1 MTIQQLQAL
10 DMKLVQ
16 PEGLQTAVQDI
27 LNDYKETTDKKAF
40 EEIAKENIE
49 KVFLMV
55 ERLSPKAIK
64 SEAQEKPKADK
75 TTPKPKAKKE
85 AKPEKSEKPKPKAS
99 KPKKPTKDVS
109 EELDKLSADIKA
121 CRVKIKRYNEEK
133 RKNEP
138 KKPKPMRHTKIKNHF
153 ISIAN
158 LIPPAHKDNVKM
170 QKEAEKILLRAYRG
184 IMNTYGIT
192 FVRAEAGEKDI
203 KEKYDKMEEK
213 ATK

>member
-1 MTIQQLQAL
+1 MSN
-10 DMKLVQ
+10 VQ
-16 PEGLQTAVQDI
+16 PEALQTAVKDI
-27 LNDYKETTDKKAF
+27 LDDYKETNDKKAF

-49 KVFLMV
+49 KVYLLV
-55 ERLSPKAIK
+55 ERLAPKAIK
-64 SEAQEKPKADK
+64 TEKSENKETKKSS
-75 TTPKPKAKKE
+75 KKE
-85 AKPEKSEKPKPKAS
+85 EKKAPEPKKEVPKKSEKPTKTI
-99 KPKKPTKDVS
+99 KK
-109 EELDKLSADIKA
+109 ELDSLSDDIKA
-121 CRVKIKRYNEEK
+121 CRLKIKRFNEEK

-170 QKEAEKILLRAYRG
+170 QKEAEKILLRAHRG
-184 IMNTYGIT
+184 IMNTYGIN
-192 FVRAEAGEKDI
+192 FVRAEAGELAI

>member
-10 DMKLVQ
+10 DMSNVQ
-16 PEGLQTAVQDI
+16 PEALQTAVQDI
-27 LNDYKETTDKKAF
+27 LDDYKETNDKKAF

-49 KVFLMV
+49 KVFLLV
-55 ERLSPKAIK
+55 ERLAPKAIK
-64 SEAQEKPKADK
+64 AEKAE
-75 TTPKPKAKKE
+75 KKE
-85 AKPEKSEKPKPKAS
+85 PKETFKKDA
-99 KPKKPTKDVS
+99 PKKDKEPTKTVKK
-109 EELDKLSADIKA
+109 ELDSLSKDIKA
-121 CRVKIKRYNEEK
+121 CRLKIKRFNEEK

-153 ISIAN
+153 IAIAN

-170 QKEAEKILLRAYRG
+170 QKEAEKILLRAHRG
-184 IMNTYGIT
+184 IMNTYGIN
-192 FVRAEAGEKDI
+192 FVRAEAGELAI